1 MIQSNN
7 MGATTTNIIKI
18 AVTGGAGSGKTSVCS
33 RLKEWDLNVISSDT
47 LAREVVAPGTDAFKN
62 IINYF
67 GKKVLL
73 PDGALNRSK
82 LRRIITGDDVARS
95 ALESFVHPEITKLMQ
110 LKMAQAEQEGD
121 RIVVVE
127 VPLLFELGIQDRFDV
142 VVMIS
147 AERELRVQRLMERDS
162 ISKKEAKDLL
172 DVQMTDD
179 EKAQKADFIIK
190 NDDNIDNLMRS
201 VDFFYKKLYQK
212 HAKNRVKALDRHKI
226 MI

>member
-1 MIQSNN
+1 
-7 MGATTTNIIKI
+7 MGVLKSDTLKI

-33 RLKEWDLNVISSDT
+33 RLKEWGLNVISSDT

-95 ALESFVHPEITKLMQ
+95 ELERFVHPEITKLVQ
-110 LKMAQAEQEGD
+110 LKMAQAEQAGE
-121 RIVVVE
+121 RFVVVE

-142 VVMIS
+142 VVLIS

-162 ISKKEAKDLL
+162 ISQKEAKDLL
-172 DVQMTDD
+172 DV
-179 EKAQKADFIIK
+179 
-190 NDDNIDNLMRS
+190 
-201 VDFFYKKLYQK
+201 
-212 HAKNRVKALDRHKI
+212 
-226 MI
+226 

>member
-1 MIQSNN
+1 

-33 RLKEWDLNVISSDT
+33 RLKEWGLNVISSDT

-73 PDGALNRSK
+73 PDGVLNRSK
-82 LRRIITGDDVARS
+82 LRRLITGDDVARS
-95 ALESFVHPEITKLMQ
+95 VLERFVHPEITKLVQ
-110 LKMAQAEQEGD
+110 LKMAQAEQEGE
-121 RIVVVE
+121 RFVVVE

-142 VVMIS
+142 VVLIS

-172 DVQMTDD
+172 GVQMTDD
-179 EKAQKADFIIK
+179 EKAQQADFIIK
-190 NDDNIDNLMRS
+190 NDDNIKKLTRS
-201 VDFFYKKLYQK
+201 VDLFYKKLYQK
-212 HAKNRVKALDRHKI
+212 HAKNGMKALDRRKI

>member
-1 MIQSNN
+1 MNPEPLNAYQSKD
-7 MGATTTNIIKI
+7 MGVLKSDTLKI

-33 RLKEWDLNVISSDT
+33 RLKELGLNVISSDT
-47 LAREVVAPGTDAFKN
+47 LAREAVAPGTDAFKN

-82 LRRIITGDDVARS
+82 LRRIITSDDVARS
-95 ALESFVHPEITKLMQ
+95 ALERFVHPEVTKLVQ
-110 LKMAQAEQEGD
+110 FKIVQAEQDGE
-121 RIVVVE
+121 RFVLVE

-142 VVMIS
+142 VVLIS
-147 AERELRVQRLMERDS
+147 AKRELQIQRLMERDN

-179 EKAQKADFIIK
+179 EKIQKADFIIK
-190 NDDNIDNLMRS
+190 NDDNIKKLMKS
-201 VDFFYKKLYQK
+201 VELFYKKVYQNTQK
-212 HAKNRVKALDRHKI
+212 GGESA
-226 MI
+226 

>member
-1 MIQSNN
+1 
-7 MGATTTNIIKI
+7 MGVLKSDTLKI

-33 RLKEWDLNVISSDT
+33 RLKESGLNVISSDA

-95 ALESFVHPEITKLMQ
+95 ELERYVHPEITQLVQ
-110 LKMAQAEQEGD
+110 LKMAQAEQEGE
-121 RIVVVE
+121 RFVVVE

-142 VVMIS
+142 VVLIS
-147 AERELRVQRLMERDS
+147 AERELRIKRLMERDS
-162 ISKKEAKDLL
+162 ISQKEAKDLL

-179 EKAQKADFIIK
+179 EKAQKSDFIIK
-190 NDDNIDNLMRS
+190 NDDNINNLMRS
-201 VDFFYKKLYQK
+201 VDLFYKKLYQK
-212 HAKNRVKALDRHKI
+212 HAKNGMKALDRHKI

>member
-1 MIQSNN
+1 

-18 AVTGGAGSGKTSVCS
+18 AVTGGAGSGKTSVCN
-33 RLKEWDLNVISSDT
+33 RLKEWGLNVISSDT
-47 LAREVVAPGTDAFKN
+47 LAREVVASGTDAFKN

-73 PDGALNRSK
+73 PDGDLNRSM

-95 ALESFVHPEITKLMQ
+95 ALERFVHPKITKLVQ
-110 LKMAQAEQEGD
+110 LKMAQAEQEGE
-121 RIVVVE
+121 RFVVVE

-142 VVMIS
+142 VVLIS
-147 AERELRVQRLMERDS
+147 AERELRVQRLMQRDS

-172 DVQMTDD
+172 DVQMTDA
-179 EKAQKADFIIK
+179 EKAPKSDFIIK
-190 NDDNIDNLMRS
+190 NNDNTKKLMRS
-201 VDFFYKKLYQK
+201 VDLFYKKLYQK
-212 HAKNRVKALDRHKI
+212 HAKNGVKALDMHKI

>member
-1 MIQSNN
+1 

-33 RLKEWDLNVISSDT
+33 RLKEWGLNVISSDT

-73 PDGALNRSK
+73 PDGDLNRSM

-95 ALESFVHPEITKLMQ
+95 ALERFVHPEITKLVQ
-110 LKMAQAEQEGD
+110 LKIAQAEQDGE
-121 RIVVVE
+121 RFVLVE

-142 VVMIS
+142 VVLIS
-147 AERELRVQRLMERDS
+147 AKRELRIQRLMQRDN

-172 DVQMTDD
+172 DVQMTDA
-179 EKAQKADFIIK
+179 EKMQKSDFIIK
-190 NDDNIDNLMRS
+190 NDDNIKKLMRS
-201 VDFFYKKLYQK
+201 VDLFYKNYIKNTQK
-212 HAKNRVKALDRHKI
+212 
-226 MI
+226 MG

>member
-1 MIQSNN
+1 
-7 MGATTTNIIKI
+7 MGVLKSDTLKI

-33 RLKEWDLNVISSDT
+33 RLKEWGLNVISSDT
-47 LAREVVAPGTDAFKN
+47 LAREAVAPGTDAFKN

-82 LRRIITGDDVARS
+82 LRRIITSNDVARS
-95 ALESFVHPEITKLMQ
+95 ALERFVHPEITKLVQ
-110 LKMAQAEQEGD
+110 LKIAQAEQNGE
-121 RIVVVE
+121 RFVLVE

-142 VVMIS
+142 VVLIS
-147 AERELRVQRLMERDS
+147 AKRELRIHRLMQRDN

-179 EKAQKADFIIK
+179 EKIQKADFIIK
-190 NDDNIDNLMRS
+190 NDDNIKKLMKS
-201 VDFFYKKLYQK
+201 VDLFYKKVYQK
-212 HAKNRVKALDRHKI
+212 HAKRGESA
-226 MI
+226 

>member
-1 MIQSNN
+1 

-33 RLKEWDLNVISSDT
+33 RLKEWGLNVISSDT

-82 LRRIITGDDVARS
+82 LRRIITGDDVARL
-95 ALESFVHPEITKLMQ
+95 ALESFVHPEIKKLMQ
-110 LKMAQAEQEGD
+110 LKMSQAEQEGD

-127 VPLLFELGIQDRFDV
+127 VPLLFELGIQDSFDV

>member
-1 MIQSNN
+1 

-33 RLKEWDLNVISSDT
+33 RLKEWGLNVISSDT

-95 ALESFVHPEITKLMQ
+95 ALESFVHPEIKKLMQ

-201 VDFFYKKLYQK
+201 VDFF
-212 HAKNRVKALDRHKI
+212 
-226 MI
+226 

>member
-1 MIQSNN
+1 
-7 MGATTTNIIKI
+7 MGVLKSDTLKI
-18 AVTGGAGSGKTSVCS
+18 AVTGGAGSGKTSVCG
-33 RLKEWDLNVISSDT
+33 RLKELGLNVISSDT

-73 PDGALNRSK
+73 PDGALDRSK

-95 ALESFVHPEITKLMQ
+95 VLERFVHPKIAKLVQ
-110 LKMAQAEQEGD
+110 LKMAQAGKEGE
-121 RIVVVE
+121 RFVVVE

-142 VVMIS
+142 VVLIS

-179 EKAQKADFIIK
+179 EKAQQSDFIIK
-190 NDDNIDNLMRS
+190 NDDNIKKLMRS
-201 VDFFYKKLYQK
+201 VDLFYKKLYQK
-212 HAKNRVKALDRHKI
+212 HTKNGVKALDRHKI

>member
-1 MIQSNN
+1 

-33 RLKEWDLNVISSDT
+33 RLKEWGLNVISSDT

-73 PDGALNRSK
+73 PDGVLNRSK
-82 LRRIITGDDVARS
+82 LRRLITGDDVARS
-95 ALESFVHPEITKLMQ
+95 VLERFVHPEITKLVQ
-110 LKMAQAEQEGD
+110 LKMAQAEQEGE
-121 RIVVVE
+121 RFVVVE

-142 VVMIS
+142 VVLIS

-179 EKAQKADFIIK
+179 DKAQQADFIIK
-190 NDDNIDNLMRS
+190 NDDNIKKLMRS
-201 VDFFYKKLYQK
+201 VDLFYKKLYHLRVQSFHDHK
-212 HAKNRVKALDRHKI
+212 HV
-226 MI
+226 